1 MAKFIDQSQL
11 RSMHGRTLLQAQKH
25 FGHGGTNNREAW
37 AHAYKASEKHNNRYN
52 NLAENKEGHAE
63 HAAQAAKLRAAGD
76 EKGAK
81 IHEELASHY
90 HRAQG
95 IEVPKKAHAPRASKD
110 PLVQAAKAAK
120 AKPTHAETMED
131 LHAKR
136 ADIASKTASAK
147 EKTEAS
153 KARTAGM
160 HEELGKVH
168 AAKSAADEHNEGL
181 KKKIGGLEHEVKKAE
196 GAASKQ
202 EAANRKALRSSG
214 EDDKHVPDHKLI
226 GGAKEGDL
234 SAAAHAASKI
244 AEAEGT
250 RENHEAARKAH
261 YRAAQ
266 ESMKA
271 DPTGAAKHSRLSTQH
286 ALKVN
291 DLIRE
296 ARRGSRYKRPASAVP
311 TQAGSVAAGTHVRT
325 NMAGEASKL
334 AQNKALMGGD
344 PEPAKPKKPRAPR
357 KPKDPLVQAAKGSK
371 TAAPAAPAGG
381 DDKSKILAHMA
392 KDPNNRHMFKDVKAA
407 TGMDQGRFSAAMG
420 GLQKSGHLVMM
431 RSDAAQEAAAHKEH
445 AIYPNNN
452 KNLDPR
458 VLARLDQK
466 HPEVQKLLA
475 GAVGTKAA
483 PTAESSA
490 RETSDRRIRSLM
502 GNGEDKRNTPAFRD
516 AVHERQLLDSR
527 DKGAKAQ
534 SAALSGRVAGAKERL
549 TASRERVA
557 GMGKP
562 AAPPTAAATHAA
574 ETQAKQTALT
584 AAHGEEL
591 GKLHGAYSALAQH
604 HEISARTASDG
615 ATKASHTNLAAHYGN
630 ARDTL
635 KHADAAG
642 RFKDSATAERDH
654 AGHADAHRF
663 AAKGAS
669 HPSIAGLHSKLA
681 AHHDEL
687 HAHHLANKHGIGV
700 EDARKAIGEA
710 GESMRRGGIRSRGEA
725 HNYQTGKKGG
735 WYYTSKRGV
744 KVYVGK
750 GHR

>member
-11 RSMHGRTLLQAQKH
+11 RGMHGRTLLQAQKH
-25 FGHGGTNNREAW
+25 FGHAGTNNREAYG
-37 AHAYKASEKHNNRYN
+37 HAYKASEKHNNHYN
-52 NLAENKEGHAE
+52 NLSENKEGHAE
-63 HAAQAAKLRAAGD
+63 HTSQAAKLRAAGD

-95 IEVPKKAHAPRASKD
+95 IEVPKKARAPRVTKD
-110 PLVQAAKAAK
+110 PLVQASKGRASASKHEEAPEAPKPGHKAAK
-120 AKPTHAETMED
+120 PEHT
-131 LHAKR
+131 
-136 ADIASKTASAK
+136 KTK
-147 EKTEAS
+147 
-153 KARTAGM
+153 
-160 HEELGKVH
+160 
-168 AAKSAADEHNEGL
+168 
-181 KKKIGGLEHEVKKAE
+181 
-196 GAASKQ
+196 
-202 EAANRKALRSSG
+202 
-214 EDDKHVPDHKLI
+214 DD
-226 GGAKEGDL
+226 GSL
-234 SAAAHAASKI
+234 SAAAHAASKV

-250 RENHEAARKAH
+250 RENHDAARKAH

-271 DPTGAAKHSRLSTQH
+271 DPTGSAEHSRLSNQH
-286 ALKVN
+286 AHKVD

-296 ARRGSRYKRPASAVP
+296 AKRGSRYKRPASAVP

-357 KPKDPLVQAAKGSK
+357 KSKDPLVQAAK
-371 TAAPAAPAGG
+371 AVAPAAEGG
-381 DDKSKILAHMA
+381 GDKSKPILTDAKGKPFEKPTRKEGESAVDFGRRVHAHNDA
-392 KDPNNRHMFKDVKAA
+392 VTA
-407 TGMDQGRFSAAMG
+407 TANKGFDEGLKKGLRG
-420 GLQKSGHLVMM
+420 GP
-431 RSDAAQEAAAHKEH
+431 DA
-445 AIYPNNN
+445 
-452 KNLDPR
+452 
-458 VLARLDQK
+458 
-466 HPEVQKLLA
+466 
-475 GAVGTKAA
+475 G
-483 PTAESSA
+483 SA
-490 RETSDRRIRSLM
+490 RETSDRRIRSLI
-502 GNGEDKRNTPAFRD
+502 GNDEDKRNTPAFRD

>member
-357 KPKDPLVQAAKGSK
+357 KSKDPLVQAAK
-371 TAAPAAPAGG
+371 AVAPAAEGG
-381 DDKSKILAHMA
+381 GDKSKPILTDAKGKPFEKPTRKEGESAVDFGRRVHAHNDA
-392 KDPNNRHMFKDVKAA
+392 VTA
-407 TGMDQGRFSAAMG
+407 TANKGFDEGLKKGLRG
-420 GLQKSGHLVMM
+420 GP
-431 RSDAAQEAAAHKEH
+431 DA
-445 AIYPNNN
+445 
-452 KNLDPR
+452 
-458 VLARLDQK
+458 
-466 HPEVQKLLA
+466 
-475 GAVGTKAA
+475 G
-483 PTAESSA
+483 SA
-490 RETSDRRIRSLM
+490 RETSDRRIRSLI